1 MSSPPQREYD
11 ALSRK
16 IFRLIG
22 ANQLSALLPS
32 QRSLLTVV
40 LYEKLDHFGTAK
52 DVSLEE
58 IAAQFERIAG
68 FSPTLPTDVASID
81 ET

>member
-40 LYEKLDHFGTAK
+40 LYEKLECYGTAK
-52 DVSLEE
+52 DVSPEE
-58 IAAQFERIAG
+58 SAMQFERIAG
-68 FSPTLPTDVASID
+68 FSPTLAADVAFID
-81 ET
+81 EA